1 MITQFDYT
9 VLFILGKCLM
19 DPEQI
24 ILIFAEV
31 WHYNFHVSQQDFQEA
46 GFFLQQLAISFSK
59 KWNSAVFYSA

>member
-1 MITQFDYT
+1 
-9 VLFILGKCLM
+9 M